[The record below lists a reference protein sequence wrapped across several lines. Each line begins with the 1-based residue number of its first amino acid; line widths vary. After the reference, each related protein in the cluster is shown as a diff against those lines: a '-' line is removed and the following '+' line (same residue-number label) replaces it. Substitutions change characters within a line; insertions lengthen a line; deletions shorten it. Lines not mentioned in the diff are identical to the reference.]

1 MYNFFTRL
9 NSNFDEIFVHIL
21 DCIEDDLLKSEDIE
35 SEKDFQFPINPDL
48 NQVVQIRQSILNRRK
63 SAIGMIKKMSTLENL
78 QELSINMSNF
88 YFFEDFLPLTM
99 QKKNMKNLGNELYL
113 WTLYLKTLNA
123 TLSLNNENWKNWF
136 STNR

>member
-1 MYNFFTRL
+1 
-9 NSNFDEIFVHIL
+9 
-21 DCIEDDLLKSEDIE
+21 
-35 SEKDFQFPINPDL
+35 
-48 NQVVQIRQSILNRRK
+48 
-63 SAIGMIKKMSTLENL
+63 MIKKMSTLENL

-123 TLSLNNENWKNWF
+123 TLSLNNENWKIWF